1 MAEHR
6 IVDVST
12 WMDGFD
18 FPDDQPFE
26 RDGPFDRV
34 SGSNPEYVYDL
45 ALSTQTGTHVQGSHY
60 FDEDGKRIEE
70 YSLDRFEGRAV
81 RVELDKRGVDTT
93 VDDLRSKLE
102 SVELPDGILI
112 LQTGHMD
119 EVVASGT
126 LHPDTRPGLSLD
138 AAEWLVEAK
147 GLEMIAVD
155 SVGVES
161 RNTENYEVNV
171 YLGEQDVLILE
182 GLVNLDSVAS
192 KEVWLEALPL
202 KIRGVEGTPCRA
214 VIKEPV
220 KAIEG

>member
-6 IVDVST
+6 IIDVSA

-26 RDGPFDRV
+26 CDGPFDRV
-34 SGSNPEYVYDL
+34 PGSNPEYVYDL
-45 ALSTQTGTHVQGSHY
+45 ALSTQTGTHVQGAHY
-60 FDEDGKRIEE
+60 FDEEGKRIEE

-93 VDDLRSKLE
+93 VDDLRAKLE
-102 SVELPDGILI
+102 SVELSDGILI

-126 LHPDTRPGLSLD
+126 LNPDARPGLSLD
-138 AAEWLVEAK
+138 AAKWLVEEK
-147 GLEMIAVD
+147 DLEMVAID

-161 RNTENYEVNV
+161 RVTQNYEVNV

-182 GLVNLDSVAS
+182 GLVNLDSITTS
-192 KEVWLEALPL
+192 EVWLEAFPL
-202 KIRGVEGTPCRA
+202 KIPGVEGAPCRA
-214 VIKEPV
+214 VVKEPV
-220 KAIEG
+220 PDSED